1 MSKLHFRVTVLA
13 IASVL
18 GSIVYMNSADA
29 NSQISVGG
37 ATLTIPSNIYQP
49 TGYDTIR
56 ADIPFSNNSGVELLS
71 IGYSV
76 TDAYGKVIAWDS
88 KVGVPAGTSGL
99 LSRTWFGS
107 DFANAT
113 APLTMTLIVKRFGG
127 LGDLITS
134 GTLTL
139 LAKPGSSPLPGA
151 VASPAPT
158 VTVTASPRPAPTV
171 TVTASPLPAPT
182 VTVTA
187 QANSDLLMSQLEV
200 SNLKL
205 GILEK
210 ENASLKAK
218 VKKICSAK
226 PKPKGC

>member
-1 MSKLHFRVTVLA
+1 MDKIHLRLSVLA
-13 IASVL
+13 IASVM

-49 TGYDTIR
+49 TGNDSVR
-56 ADIPFSNNSGVELLS
+56 ADIPFSNNAGVELLS

-76 TDAYGKVIAWDS
+76 TDAYGKVIASDS
-88 KVGVPAGTSGL
+88 KIGVPAGASGL

-107 DFANAT
+107 DFSNTT

-139 LAKPGSSPLPGA
+139 LARPGA
-151 VASPAPT
+151 V
-158 VTVTASPRPAPTV
+158 ASPRPAPTV
-171 TVTASPLPAPT
+171 TVTASASPSQ
-182 VTVTA
+182 V
-187 QANSDLLMSQLEV
+187 NSDLLVSQLQV
-200 SNLKL
+200 SNLRL

-210 ENASLKAK
+210 ENVSLKAK
-218 VKKICSAK
+218 IKKICSSK
-226 PKPKGC
+226 PRPKGC